1 MKTILLA
8 CGTGIVTSTA
18 VSKRLQTALNDRGFE
33 GKYKIV
39 QCKIAEV
46 PAKSASADLCVATT
60 TVSGDIKCPVILGVV
75 FLTGRG
81 TEPVLE
87 EIIKH
92 LEA

>member
-1 MKTILLA
+1 MKNIILA

-18 VSKRLQTALNDRGFE
+18 VSQRLQKALNEKGWE
-33 GKYKIV
+33 GKYKIT

-46 PAKSASADLCVATT
+46 PAKSVDADLCVATT
-60 TVSGDIKCPVILGVV
+60 TVSGDIKCPVIMGVA

-81 TEPVLE
+81 TEPILE
-87 EIIKH
+87 QIIKH

>member
-18 VSKRLQTALNDRGFE
+18 VSQRLQKALNEKGFE
-33 GKYKIV
+33 GKYKIK

-46 PAKSASADLCVATT
+46 PAQSENANLCVATT
-60 TVSGDIKCPVILGVV
+60 TVSGDIKCPVIMGVA

-81 TEPVLE
+81 TEPILA

>member
-18 VSKRLQTALNDRGFE
+18 VRAKLSKALDERGYE

-46 PAKSASADLCVATT
+46 PAASANANLCVATT
-60 TVSGDIKCPVILGVV
+60 QVSGETKCPVILGVC
-75 FLTGRG
+75 FLTGIN
-81 TEPVLE
+81 TAPVLE
-87 EIIKH
+87 QITKLLDE
-92 LEA
+92 